1 MSHLGNPSETLQG
14 KAPDPSVDRRR
25 GGWAPALAIVFLGWI
40 AIPSAIRA
48 FEPSAVHAGS
58 PLPKVAQDPAPPR
71 IERRVRLEVN
81 ADSWREGGPFKI
93 EKELRD
99 KLAAAGVGVV
109 AKSSKKVDGTLVV
122 TYTESE
128 GKDYKVLGGEAKA
141 GKGTEIELS
150 VVVQDA
156 EGTELITLAADG
168 ETPELVSG
176 KDFFGAALSR
186 LRDHGLYK
194 VLGECVAAS
203 LGVKAVLPKL
213 LPSLT
218 WDDSSEVAKELLK
231 GYEAKTPEEAAWLA
245 LAEDDYAACVK
256 LGAAALD
263 PLIDV
268 FGRPSEFGGG
278 VNEKL
283 LEALVAIGGPK
294 ARQAVLSQLVSK
306 KDLAETYPE
315 DLVHLIQAVT
325 TLEERGAVPV
335 LEALARGDSEEVA
348 PAAKKALRALKRV
361 GAPGGKAPAAI
372 PEKSGDAQ
380 ADRFNERGLE
390 RLAACKWSAATANF
404 TQAIDLAPR
413 HGPFYWNRSR
423 SRWNAR
429 AWKEA
434 LPDLQKAADLVP
446 AREDDARLR
455 IFILRCRLDDRV
467 KAAEELRAYATERGG
482 WVAAAAGVLLGD
494 ASPDELVDR
503 ARRDGD
509 AAKAAQ
515 GDFYAGMSLV
525 LKGDPKASVPFL
537 RKCSEAGATAPAE
550 AEAAQAELEGL
561 GR

>member
-1 MSHLGNPSETLQG
+1 MNGLGNPSGSLQ
-14 KAPDPSVDRRR
+14 APDRR
-25 GGWAPALAIVFLGWI
+25 GGWAPSLAIVGLLFLGVI
-40 AIPSAIRA
+40 QGLL
-48 FEPSAVHAGS
+48 AVV
-58 PLPKVAQDPAPPR
+58 PQETPTVAQDPAPPAAPR
-71 IERRVRLEVN
+71 IERRVRLMVT

-93 EKELRD
+93 EKELKD

-109 AKSSKKVDGTLVV
+109 GKNSKKFDGALVV
-122 TYTESE
+122 TYNESE
-128 GKDYKVLGGEAKA
+128 GKEYKVLGGEAKV

-150 VVVQDA
+150 VEVQDA
-156 EGTELITLAADG
+156 EGTALITLAAG
-168 ETPELVSG
+168 GGTPEIVSG
-176 KDFFGAALSR
+176 NDFFGAALGR
-186 LRDHGLYK
+186 LRDHPVYK

-218 WDDSSEVAKELLK
+218 WDDSSEIAKELLK

-245 LAEDDYAACVK
+245 LAEDDYGACVK

-268 FGRPSEFGGG
+268 FGRPSEFGEG

-306 KDLAETYPE
+306 KDLAESYPE
-315 DLVHLIQAVT
+315 DLVRLIQAVT

-335 LEALARGDSEEVA
+335 LEELSKGDSEEVA
-348 PAAKKALRALKRV
+348 PAAKKALRALKRA
-361 GAPGGKAPAAI
+361 GAPAAI
-372 PEKSGDAQ
+372 PEKSGDVQ

-390 RLAACKWSAATANF
+390 RLAAGKWSAATANF

-413 HGPFYWNRSR
+413 HGPFYWNRAR

-429 AWKEA
+429 AWKAA
-434 LPDLQKAADLVP
+434 LLDLQKAADLVP

-455 IFILRCRLDDRV
+455 IFILRCRLDDRA
-467 KAAEELRAYATERGG
+467 KASEELQAYATERGG
-482 WVAAAAGVLLGD
+482 WVAAVAGALLDD
-494 ASPDELVDR
+494 ASIDDLVDR

-515 GDFYAGMSLV
+515 ANFYAGMSLV
-525 LKGDPKASVPFL
+525 LKGDSRSAAPYL
-537 RKCSEAGATAPAE
+537 RKCSEAAAAAPVE
-550 AEAAQAELEGL
+550 ADAARVELEVL